1 MRNPNIGTTL
11 RTLRKNSHLS
21 VEEVSNILQE
31 HNNFSAPKT
40 IYGWETGRTQP
51 DADTLMFLCD
61 LYQVDNILETFGYKN
76 EDNVLETYGYSQEEE
91 FALSLSEKEKA
102 LVLSYRQNPNM
113 QNAVDKLLDIEK
125 YDITQHRNVSYLN
138 ISRE

>member
-40 IYGWETGRTQP
+40 IYPE
-51 DADTLMFLCD
+51 LFM
-61 LYQVDNILETFGYKN
+61 I
-76 EDNVLETYGYSQEEE
+76 
-91 FALSLSEKEKA
+91 
-102 LVLSYRQNPNM
+102 
-113 QNAVDKLLDIEK
+113 I
-125 YDITQHRNVSYLN
+125 
-138 ISRE
+138 

>member
-1 MRNPNIGTTL
+1 
-11 RTLRKNSHLS
+11 
-21 VEEVSNILQE
+21 
-31 HNNFSAPKT
+31 
-40 IYGWETGRTQP
+40 
-51 DADTLMFLCD
+51 MFLCD

-76 EDNVLETYGYSQEEE
+76 EDNVLETYGYSQEED